1 MGRLRAPEQSFAEA
15 MPSTIISQLGCILS
29 NASLAFSAAG
39 AQVDHG
45 QYIPCGSFRKS
56 APSISSELW

>member
-1 MGRLRAPEQSFAEA
+1 MGRERAPEHLFAEA
-15 MPSTIISQLGCILS
+15 MPSTIMSQLGCILS

-39 AQVDHG
+39 AHFDHG

-56 APSISSELW
+56 APDFVLAL